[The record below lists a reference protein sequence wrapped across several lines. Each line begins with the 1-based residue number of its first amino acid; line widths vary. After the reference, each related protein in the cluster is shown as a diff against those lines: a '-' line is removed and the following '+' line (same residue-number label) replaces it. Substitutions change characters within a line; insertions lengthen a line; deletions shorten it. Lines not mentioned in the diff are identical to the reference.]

1 MRRYYCAILILVFFM
16 FSGIPQAW
24 PEGVTDKTPAKA
36 TTNNS
41 KAQDAKPLLSVS
53 PKEIDL
59 GAIAPGTEE
68 TAVLNIKN
76 LGAGAV
82 NWTLLK
88 PEGWFCQDEQKIS
101 GNVGGK
107 SSAVKIRIRQVKAG
121 GEAKAKGANGTVL
134 LSLETETKTM
144 NCKKE
149 LAPGSFRE
157 TLKIASNAGTR
168 SIFIKFKINPTGN
181 EPVLEVYPQRVDF
194 GTVNAG
200 EQVTRRLALTNK
212 GRDML
217 KWSVDLNPTIQSERG
232 ALIKKGRYISFF
244 NVSVKGFKTYS
255 PSQVM
260 KESLEMFGLWT
271 EAGGYPVSGAPN
283 SSLKLRFSGR
293 GIAVLFSKNPDGGS
307 FSAYIDDRFVTR
319 FECLSEHNEE
329 VEMLIAEG
337 LADGPHTLSLISKEG
352 HNAIEGVRIFS
363 REVTKVGAKWIKVL
377 PISGRTSR
385 ETDFIN
391 VTIDTQH
398 LNPGWHG
405 DCIAFNS
412 NGGKKIV
419 EVSLEVLAGYIAKLL
434 DVYRYARGYDYFLTT
449 NPQAEARSLQAGNY
463 QKQGIAF
470 RLFGPG
476 TPGTTG
482 FHRWYHPQKGDR
494 FYSSDPQG
502 GRRSLSGYFY
512 EGIIGNIA
520 TSRLTN
526 SRELYRWYNPSSGN
540 HFFTTDPRGEGMTK
554 KGYRFDGIT
563 GYVR

>member
-1 MRRYYCAILILVFFM
+1 MRRYFYTILILALVFY
-16 FSGIPQAW
+16 GIPQAW
-24 PEGVTDKTPAKA
+24 AEAAADKTPAKA
-36 TTNNS
+36 TTNNG
-41 KAQDAKPLLSVS
+41 KVKTAKPLLSVS

-59 GAIAPGTEE
+59 GAIAPGKEE
-68 TAVLNIKN
+68 TAVFNIKN

-101 GNVGGK
+101 GTVEGK
-107 SSAVKIRIRQVKAG
+107 SSAVKIRIRHAKGG
-121 GEAKAKGANGTVL
+121 GEAKAKGANGTVQL
-134 LSLETETKTM
+134 YLETETKTM

-157 TLKIASNAGTR
+157 TLKIATNAGTR
-168 SIFIKFKINPTGN
+168 SIFVKFKINPAGN
-181 EPVLEVYPQRVDF
+181 EPVLEVNPQRMDF
-194 GTVNAG
+194 GAVNAG

-217 KWSVDLNPTIQSERG
+217 KWSVDLSPAIQAESG
-232 ALIKKGRYISFF
+232 SMIKKGRYISFF

-255 PSQVM
+255 PSQAM
-260 KESLEMFGLWT
+260 KESLEMFGLWV

-283 SSLKLRFSGR
+283 STLKLKFAGR
-293 GIAVLFSKNPDGGS
+293 GIAVLFSRSPDGGS
-307 FSAYIDDRFVTR
+307 FSAYIDDKFVTR

-329 VEMLIAEG
+329 VEMLVAEG

-352 HNAIEGVRIFS
+352 HNTIEGVRVFS
-363 REVTKVGAKWIKVL
+363 REVAKVGAKWIKVL

-391 VTIDTQH
+391 ITIDTQH
-398 LNPGWHG
+398 LTPGWHG

-419 EVSLEVLAGYIAKLL
+419 EVSLEVLMGNIAKLL

-494 FYSSDPQG
+494 FYSSDPSG
-502 GRRSLSGYFY
+502 GRRSLNGYFY

-526 SRELYRWYNPSSGN
+526 SRELYRWYNYSSGN
-540 HFFTTDPRGEGMTK
+540 HFFTTDPRGEGVTK
-554 KGYRFDGIT
+554 KGYRFDGIA